1 MCDSQNR
8 LANMIIKLD
17 YRDIVK
23 TVAGLQ
29 HTMII

>member
-1 MCDSQNR
+1 
-8 LANMIIKLD
+8 MIIKLD